1 MRQTQ
6 FYLTVSGF
14 AAHHCLMI
22 HVPKLNL
29 EYPSSYLS
37 VRSLQHHRVG
47 FALLTIWTAS
57 VTADNELPAIVR

>member
-1 MRQTQ
+1 MSQTK
-6 FYLTVSGF
+6 FHLTVSGF
-14 AAHHCLMI
+14 VAHHCIMI

-37 VRSLQHHRVG
+37 VRSRQHHRVG

-57 VTADNELPAIVR
+57 VTADNELP